1 MGEWKEHRLGDL
13 GNFSGGVTSIKP
25 DDYGFGT
32 PFIPY
37 TNVYR
42 NSKVDVGQ
50 IQLMN
55 VTENDLVRKNC
66 LYGDIFFTAASE
78 TDDEVA
84 MSSVLL
90 DNIENLTFN
99 GFCKRYRLHDFK
111 TLLPEY
117 ARYYF
122 RSYAFRKE
130 VFQRVNGDIRYNISQ
145 ASLREI
151 PIVIPGIEEQTSIA
165 AVLSSLDAKVDL
177 LHRQNK
183 TLEAMA
189 ETLFR
194 QWFLEE
200 AEEGWEEKAIEE
212 IATRVACGPFGSSI
226 KTDTFVS
233 EGVPIISGQHLWGV
247 LMEDN
252 TFNYI
257 TREHAE
263 KLRKAKVRRGDVI
276 FTHAGSIGQAA
287 LIPDTSR
294 YEEYVLS
301 QRQFFMRCDR
311 TKVLPLYIAMY
322 FHTREGKHA
331 LLANTSTSG
340 VPSIARPVSFLRSMV
355 IPVPPIEVQKEFV
368 RVAGSF
374 YDKFEANKKETNTL
388 TKIRDTLLPKLMSG
402 EVRVEMN

>member
-1 MGEWKEHRLGDL
+1 MGEWKPIRLAALGDIVTGKTPSKDNPEDWGNQMPFVTPSDYSSYGKYATKSQRELSLSGIERLRKKVVPPGSILVTCIGSDMGKSVINGVPVITNQQINSISIRNKEIDSDFIYYSMVGMEDELKNL
-13 GNFSGGVTSIKP
+13 GSSGSAVPLLNKGDFEQIELLCP
-25 DDYGFGT
+25 DL
-32 PFIPY
+32 PEQRAI
-37 TNVYR
+37 
-42 NSKVDVGQ
+42 
-50 IQLMN
+50 
-55 VTENDLVRKNC
+55 
-66 LYGDIFFTAASE
+66 A
-78 TDDEVA
+78 
-84 MSSVLL
+84 SVL
-90 DNIENLTFN
+90 
-99 GFCKRYRLHDFK
+99 C
-111 TLLPEY
+111 
-117 ARYYF
+117 
-122 RSYAFRKE
+122 
-130 VFQRVNGDIRYNISQ
+130 
-145 ASLREI
+145 
-151 PIVIPGIEEQTSIA
+151 
-165 AVLSSLDAKVDL
+165 SLDAKIDL

-183 TLEAMA
+183 TLVAMA

-194 QWFLEE
+194 QWFVEE
-200 AEEGWEEKAIEE
+200 AEEGWESKAIEE

-226 KTDTFVS
+226 KTDTFAS

-263 KLRKAKVRRGDVI
+263 KLSKAKVRRGDVI

-355 IPVPPIEVQKEFV
+355 IPVPPIEVQREFV
-368 RVAGSF
+368 RVVGSF

-388 TKIRDTLLPKLMSG
+388 TKLRDTLLPKLMSG
-402 EVRVEMN
+402 EVRVEKQH